1 MIDFHCHL
9 DLYPNPDSL
18 AQAAL
23 ERNVGIVSVTTT
35 PSAWPGT
42 VELGRKYAH
51 VRTALGLHPQLAEE
65 REHELRQF
73 DRYLG
78 ETDFVGEV
86 GLDGSPELR
95 ATWDAQL
102 RVFRHI
108 LRSTREAGGKVL
120 TVHSRRAASAVLD
133 ELEVLLPGRVILHW
147 FSGTAAEARR
157 ASEAGH
163 YFSVGPA
170 MLRGA
175 KGRSL
180 LSAIPRDRLLLETD
194 GPFTRISGR
203 ALVPTDIDACFEEL
217 SHLWGIPLTEARLL
231 VRENERRVLAPPS
244 R

>member
-9 DLYPNPDSL
+9 DLYPNPDPV
-18 AQAAL
+18 ATAAF

-42 VELGRKYAH
+42 AELGTKYPH

-73 DRYLG
+73 DRYLV

-86 GLDGSPELR
+86 GLDGSPDLR
-95 ATWDAQL
+95 ATRDAQL

-108 LRSTREAGGKVL
+108 LRSAREAGGKTV

-133 ELEVLLPGRVILHW
+133 ELEVLPPGLVILHW
-147 FSGTAAEARR
+147 FSGTAGEARR

-180 LSAIPRDRLLLETD
+180 LSTIPRDRILLETD
-194 GPFTRISGR
+194 GPFTRINGR
-203 ALVPTDIDACFEEL
+203 SLIPTDIQDCLEEL
-217 SHLWGIPLTEARLL
+217 SHFWGLPLTDARLV
-231 VRENERRVLAPPS
+231 VRENERRVLAPS
-244 R
+244 N